1 MAEHRNDTPVARA
14 RARVALAKLSGKT
27 DLPERTL
34 KLAERDYTPSSSAL
48 QTVDQVLGEPENSL
62 HGYIADAFAALAE
75 ELAEARAAQTRI
87 MELVSDA
94 GSWDNPTDTL
104 EHIGDTINS
113 DKYPVWERY
122 EG

>member
-1 MAEHRNDTPVARA
+1 MANHNDDISIARA

-34 KLAERDYTPSSSAL
+34 KLAKAEHIPSPTAL

-62 HGYIADAFAALAE
+62 HGYIADAFAVLAE

-94 GSWDNPTDTL
+94 DNWDNAANTL
-104 EHIGDTINS
+104 EHIGDVLNS
-113 DKYPVWERY
+113 EQYPVWERY

>member
-1 MAEHRNDTPVARA
+1 MATDLHLARA

-27 DLPERTL
+27 DLPDRTL
-34 KLAERDYTPSSSAL
+34 KLAERDYTPSPTAL

-62 HGYIADAFAALAE
+62 HGYIADAFTVLAE
-75 ELAEARAAQTRI
+75 ELAEARRAQTRI

-94 GSWDNPTDTL
+94 GNWDNPTDTL

-113 DKYPVWERY
+113 EQYPVWERY